1 MEKERGIKVLAI
13 VALLVSV
20 IGLSIA
26 YAAYSATLLVSGTV
40 TAKKSADAWNVR
52 FTATDGSSTLTPT
65 LTGHAAVATAATLT
79 DTTIS
84 SFNINFF
91 APGDSVKYE
100 FKVNNTGAV
109 DATLSTITKGT
120 LSCAP
125 KENGTATQTEA
136 NNLCN
141 DLSLELTKSP
151 SGEITSGTTL
161 ASGASE
167 TYQLTITWNSE
178 STTTISDDIVITV
191 GQSSFVYV
199 QG

>member
-1 MEKERGIKVLAI
+1 MEKERGIKLLAI

-20 IGLSIA
+20 IGLSVA
-26 YAAYSATLLVSGTV
+26 YAAYSATLLISGTV
-40 TAKKSADAWNVR
+40 TAKKSADAWNVH
-52 FTATDGSSTLTPT
+52 FTALDGSSTLTPT
-65 LTGHAAVATAATLT
+65 LTGHATVATAATLT

-109 DATLSTITKGT
+109 DAKLSTINKGT

-125 KENGTATQTEA
+125 KANGSATQTEA
-136 NNLCN
+136 DNLCN

-151 SGEITSGTTL
+151 SGEITSGATL
-161 ASGASE
+161 ASSTSE
-167 TYQLTITWNSE
+167 SYQLTVTWNND
-178 STTTISDDIVITV
+178 STATISDDIVVTI